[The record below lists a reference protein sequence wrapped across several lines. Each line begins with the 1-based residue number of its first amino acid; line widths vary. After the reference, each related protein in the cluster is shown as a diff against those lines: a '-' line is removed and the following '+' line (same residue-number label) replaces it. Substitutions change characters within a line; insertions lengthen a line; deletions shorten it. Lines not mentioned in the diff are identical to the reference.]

1 MLYKAMLYKAML
13 YKAILYKAMLYKA
26 MLYKAIYV
34 IQSDVKWRKIQFG
47 IHKVYEKLIKLD

>member
-1 MLYKAMLYKAML
+1 MLYKAMLYKAV
-13 YKAILYKAMLYKA
+13 LYKA

-47 IHKVYEKLIKLD
+47 IHKVYEKLLKLD